1 MLDFLLAVDAP
12 GIDELRAQSATA
24 GVVGRCT
31 CGCATIDIAVDRSRA
46 PAAPFTRSPA
56 IEARTE
62 LSEDPEKARELLLF
76 VDDGWLAGVEIVYHG
91 AEPPREFPPPETFL
105 PAYARPSA

>member
-1 MLDFLLAVDAP
+1 LY
-12 GIDELRAQSATA
+12 LR
-24 GVVGRCT
+24 VC
-31 CGCATIDIAVDRSRA
+31 
-46 PAAPFTRSPA
+46 
-56 IEARTE
+56 
-62 LSEDPEKARELLLF
+62 EDPEKALELLLF